1 MSATSARFGQPD
13 SRSGMA
19 ISNAIVEM
27 VVIFMG
33 LIIIIGFAS
42 SKPMSCEEHHPRE
55 REYTTTLVGLG

>member
-13 SRSGMA
+13 SRSGIA

-33 LIIIIGFAS
+33 LIIIGFAS
-42 SKPMSCEEHHPRE
+42 SKPMSCEEHHPQRQ
-55 REYTTTLVGLG
+55 EYTTTLVGRG